1 MLAKFDHLA
10 PSELILMHD
19 NARPHVAQI
28 VKTWF
33 NDQGIVL
40 LPQPPY
46 SPDVNLM
53 DRFVFRNFE
62 VFRTK
67 VLDSADEVRETI
79 SEFLS
84 SLKAN
89 DFHSQFDHLKQ
100 DLLNI
105 ISNDG
110 NYI

>member
-1 MLAKFDHLA
+1 MLA
-10 PSELILMHD
+10 LMSQ
-19 NARPHVAQI
+19 RSL
-28 VKTWF
+28 KRGSTTST
-33 NDQGIVL
+33 
-40 LPQPPY
+40 Y

-62 VFRTK
+62 VFRAK
-67 VLDSADEVRETI
+67 VLDSANVFRETI

-84 SLKAN
+84 SLKPN